1 MAELLASDARF
12 APISGSGTVRGFLHA
27 PESAPSAGLILTHGR
42 SGNLLNPI
50 PRRIATAAADAGLA
64 ALRMNFR
71 YTDEKGVASRDL
83 AREED
88 DLRGALRFMVNR
100 FPEIPI
106 FIAGQWMGAR
116 GCARASAAPLAQGI
130 IAPAYPR
137 HPKIR
142 SYVRKPPERQL
153 HVQPRQVVHGGT
165 GA

>member
-1 MAELLASDARF
+1 MADLLASDARF
-12 APISGSGTVRGFLHA
+12 APISGSGTVRGLLHA

-71 YTDEKGVASRDL
+71 YADEKGVASRDL

-100 FPEIPI
+100 FPKIPI
-106 FIAGQWMGAR
+106 FIAGQSMGAR
-116 GCARASAAPLAQGI
+116 VCARASADPLAT
-130 IAPAYPR
+130 ASSPSA
-137 HPKIR
+137 IR
-142 SYVRKPPERQL
+142 SIRSSAR
-153 HVQPRQVVHGGT
+153 R
-165 GA
+165 